1 MGIRTVLIPFLWV
14 DIDCKTLSYV
24 LRILFVL
31 GIIQF
36 YHIFNA
42 KFRLWKNRNNFSV
55 NASLANSTRQ
65 CPGCDL
71 NATFGRSLFIFFN
84 FF

>member
-42 KFRLWKNRNNFSV
+42 KFRLWKNRNNFSI
-55 NASLANSTRQ
+55 NQ
-65 CPGCDL
+65 CLPGK
-71 NATFGRSLFIFFN
+71 FN
-84 FF
+84 QTVPWL